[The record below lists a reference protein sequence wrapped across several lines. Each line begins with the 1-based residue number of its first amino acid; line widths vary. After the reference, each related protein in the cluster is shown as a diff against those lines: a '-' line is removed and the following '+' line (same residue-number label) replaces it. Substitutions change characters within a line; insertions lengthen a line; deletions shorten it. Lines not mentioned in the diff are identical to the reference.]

1 MRKDKWIFYTDLFG
15 SQRWER
21 LDTDGLTIAESS
33 AGFPNLDQALSDA
46 TLNGYLLVNQAEV
59 RGFEL
64 HCRAISADE
73 DMPSTMFVDQ

>member
-46 TLNGYLLVNQAEV
+46 DA
-59 RGFEL
+59 
-64 HCRAISADE
+64 
-73 DMPSTMFVDQ
+73 